1 MSKLMIVAAALAL
14 LGTLAGCTGTGVNTA
29 DVFTPQSGSIQLTA
43 AVTDP
48 TLYSAV
54 EFVINE
60 GDAAAETVIDD
71 NPGDGIEVTY
81 DTTKLNDGINYVKA
95 YGVGTDGTRTQIL
108 DNALLI
114 DNGGG
119 GTATGE
125 TPTGGTDGGSTE
137 GGSTAGELDEESGS
151 LFRDV
156 PSRRRS

>member
-29 DVFTPQSGSIQLTA
+29 NVFQAQSGEIQLTA
-43 AVTDP
+43 AVPDASVYT
-48 TLYSAV
+48 SV

-60 GDAAAETVIDD
+60 GDAAAETVKDE
-71 NPGDGIEVTY
+71 NPGDGIAVTY
-81 DTTKLNDGINYVKA
+81 DTKKLNDGINYVKA
-95 YGVGTDGTRTQIL
+95 YGIGADGTRTQIL

-119 GTATGE
+119 AASGT
-125 TPTGGTDGGSTE
+125 TPTGGGSTDTNVSDE
-137 GGSTAGELDEESGS
+137 STDTGS
-151 LFRDV
+151 LYQGV